1 MSEFRLKQLGEQIR
15 GEISQMITFGKIK
28 DPRVS
33 SFLSVNKVLVS
44 ADLSYARVYVSSI
57 DNDEKKARK
66 GVKGLQSASGF
77 IRTQLSK
84 QLHIFQFPKLNFFY
98 DESMKA
104 GIAMVE
110 KLNSLEIT
118 PEEELETK
126 NPDN

>member
-15 GEISQMITFGKIK
+15 AEISKMISMGKIK

-33 SFLSVNKVLVS
+33 SFLSVNKIIVS

-57 DNDEKKARK
+57 DNDERKARK
-66 GVKGLQSASGF
+66 GVEGLQSASGF

-84 QLHIFQFPKLNFFY
+84 HLHVFQFPQLNFFY

-104 GIAMVE
+104 GIEMVD
-110 KLNSLEIT
+110 KLNSLKIT
-118 PEEELETK
+118 PEEELETGK
-126 NPDN
+126 N